1 MKIIWDGRASFYP
14 QIGYDKDADFMI
26 RFQAYLDQEGIP
38 FRNGSESSSDED
50 ESSSDNGSSSDCSGI
65 TEEIANNPPL
75 YDRLDHYHPMFKAD
89 AQVNMLGSMMTRQ
102 NGEMMLNMMASRLRG
117 GTKTPSEEI
126 VEQALSNII
135 SNRRTNDSVKQA
147 LRSNFLIDARIAGLL
162 GAPSREIIV
171 PGNLPL
177 AVLHDRVLCPVFGWT
192 RGFHDYRFCLP
203 PSAYEY
209 GPPKNPSYD
218 LLIGADSN
226 GTFSSIGSMMCSSHG
241 YYGTLRESPHYG
253 VKSVSDT
260 QVCLADLL
268 QAQGHELI
276 HVLGGPSWKTVI
288 KVKDIVAKQC
298 SNDFL
303 FGKVISGSGP
313 NLPDNCVMSISFGE
327 CYDIDSNGP
336 QGFALAHEMIKRSKA
351 DTEKNGWMTEYVTRQ
366 TSCSS
371 SKFDLDLPFNIN
383 AAKDA
388 LERASH
394 GDTTPNPEY
403 SHHWMSMLLGT
414 CPTLPAGTENT
425 TKGLLVPAGACT
437 CCGITAEAF
446 KANLLM
452 CSRCKNVQYCGRECQ
467 VKDWNCH
474 KKLCI
479 SKKKVVRKN

>member
-14 QIGYDKDADFMI
+14 QIGYDKDADFMV

-38 FRNGSESSSDED
+38 FRDGSESSSDDD

-65 TEEIANNPPL
+65 IIEEIANNPPL

-89 AQVNMLGSMMTRQ
+89 AQVNMLGSMMMRQ
-102 NGEMMLNMMASRLRG
+102 NGEMMLNMMPSRLRG
-117 GTKTPSEEI
+117 GMKTPSEEI
-126 VEQALSNII
+126 VEQALLNII
-135 SNRRTNDSVKQA
+135 SNRRANDSVKHA
-147 LRSNFLIDARIAGLL
+147 LRSNFLIDARISGLR

-203 PSAYEY
+203 PSDYEY

-218 LLIGADSN
+218 LLFGAESDLACTAFN
-226 GTFSSIGSMMCSSHG
+226 NHG
-241 YYGTLRESPHYG
+241 YYGTLRKSPHSG
-253 VKSVSDT
+253 AKSVNDT

-268 QAQGHELI
+268 QAQDHEI
-276 HVLGGPSWKTVI
+276 HHVLGGPGWKTVI
-288 KVKDIVAKQC
+288 KVKGIVAKQG

-303 FGKVISGSGP
+303 FGKVVSGSGP
-313 NLPDNCVMSISFGE
+313 NLPNNCVIEISFGDYYE
-327 CYDIDSNGP
+327 IDSNGP

-351 DTEKNGWMTEYVTRQ
+351 DTEKNGWMAEYVTRQ

-403 SHHWMSMLLGT
+403 SHHWMSMLLGNIARRNGKHNERSPDPSWSLRLLWNHCRSFQGKLIDVFSLQKCT
-414 CPTLPAGTENT
+414 ILRTRVPSE
-425 TKGLLVPAGACT
+425 GLELSQ
-437 CCGITAEAF
+437 E
-446 KANLLM
+446 
-452 CSRCKNVQYCGRECQ
+452 
-467 VKDWNCH
+467 
-474 KKLCI
+474 
-479 SKKKVVRKN
+479 VVYQEEESC